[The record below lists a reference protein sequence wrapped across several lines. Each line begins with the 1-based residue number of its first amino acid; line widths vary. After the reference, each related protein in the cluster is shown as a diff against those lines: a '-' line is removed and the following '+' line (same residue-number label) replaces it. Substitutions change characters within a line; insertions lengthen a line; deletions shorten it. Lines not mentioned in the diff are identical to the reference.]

1 MKILFINTN
10 QIVQKLVEVTAQKAN
25 VELETVSDPS
35 QVSDIE
41 QYDYI
46 IADDGCYNMDKKAY
60 DALISGRRACL
71 IYSKHEEMS
80 EGFSEY
86 IKKPFIPTHILE
98 IMVAQIAKVQTKEA
112 FFQTTESE
120 SNTSSQA
127 TPNAASDDEAS
138 LQSSPL
144 EHLKALSEEYNLSE
158 TDSNQSADTSPK
170 EIGKDDILGDID
182 LLEDG
187 LEDLGAAGLSADL
200 DTKDTDVSEATLDAD
215 SQQDSLN
222 LDDLDL
228 GDFGDLDN
236 TSQSQESETQ
246 DIALENT
253 EILQENLTD
262 SLDSDTNNTSEE
274 KQAEEGE
281 SEQVLENLTDVET
294 KEDSSTQ
301 EEDLGEL
308 SEEITTQDLDVEN
321 LDLTESQD
329 EAIQNTQE
337 VSELDEQIEQIDE
350 LEALDSQEGE
360 EVGEPQVLDSKQI
373 SEVSGILDEIQ
384 NQATQEE
391 TQEDVKE
398 DSQQDSL
405 NLDDLDL
412 GDFGDLDNT
421 SQSQESETQ
430 DIALENTEILQEN
443 LTDSLDSDTNNTSE
457 EKQAEEGESEQV
469 LENLTDVETK
479 EDSST
484 QEEDLGELSEEITTQ
499 DLDVENLDLTE
510 SQDEA
515 IQNTQEVSELD
526 EQIEQIDELE
536 ALDSQEGEEVGELA
550 EEASDMDTEGDT
562 DDSQMQIQE
571 VQLPDTQ
578 NTEDTEE
585 DTQDFQ
591 SLDEQEIL
599 RAVGEEAMP
608 TEPLAQEDIAPTSA
622 APATPPESLQD
633 GDSNK
638 DIEVVTNALSQ
649 SIQDSIKHLQSSEV
663 TALLDGMEVTINI
676 SFKDTHK

>member
-253 EILQENLTD
+253 ETLQENLID

-294 KEDSSTQ
+294 KEDFSTQ

-308 SEEITTQDLDVEN
+308 SEEIATQDLDVEN
-321 LDLTESQD
+321 LDLTE
-329 EAIQNTQE
+329 
-337 VSELDEQIEQIDE
+337 
-350 LEALDSQEGE
+350 
-360 EVGEPQVLDSKQI
+360 P
-373 SEVSGILDEIQ
+373 
-384 NQATQEE
+384 
-391 TQEDVKE
+391 
-398 DSQQDSL
+398 
-405 NLDDLDL
+405 
-412 GDFGDLDNT
+412 
-421 SQSQESETQ
+421 
-430 DIALENTEILQEN
+430 
-443 LTDSLDSDTNNTSE
+443 
-457 EKQAEEGESEQV
+457 
-469 LENLTDVETK
+469 
-479 EDSST
+479 
-484 QEEDLGELSEEITTQ
+484 
-499 DLDVENLDLTE
+499 
-510 SQDEA
+510 QDEA

-599 RAVGEEAMP
+599 RAVGEEAIP
-608 TEPLAQEDIAPTSA
+608 TEPLAQEDIAPTSV
-622 APATPPESLQD
+622 APATSPESLQD

>member
-246 DIALENT
+246 DCIRKYRNST
-253 EILQENLTD
+253 R
-262 SLDSDTNNTSEE
+262 
-274 KQAEEGE
+274 E
-281 SEQVLENLTDVET
+281 SNRFTR
-294 KEDSSTQ
+294 
-301 EEDLGEL
+301 
-308 SEEITTQDLDVEN
+308 
-321 LDLTESQD
+321 
-329 EAIQNTQE
+329 
-337 VSELDEQIEQIDE
+337 
-350 LEALDSQEGE
+350 
-360 EVGEPQVLDSKQI
+360 
-373 SEVSGILDEIQ
+373 
-384 NQATQEE
+384 
-391 TQEDVKE
+391 
-398 DSQQDSL
+398 
-405 NLDDLDL
+405 
-412 GDFGDLDNT
+412 F
-421 SQSQESETQ
+421 
-430 DIALENTEILQEN
+430 
-443 LTDSLDSDTNNTSE
+443 
-457 EKQAEEGESEQV
+457 
-469 LENLTDVETK
+469 
-479 EDSST
+479 
-484 QEEDLGELSEEITTQ
+484 
-499 DLDVENLDLTE
+499 
-510 SQDEA
+510 
-515 IQNTQEVSELD
+515 
-526 EQIEQIDELE
+526 
-536 ALDSQEGEEVGELA
+536 
-550 EEASDMDTEGDT
+550 
-562 DDSQMQIQE
+562 
-571 VQLPDTQ
+571 
-578 NTEDTEE
+578 
-585 DTQDFQ
+585 
-591 SLDEQEIL
+591 
-599 RAVGEEAMP
+599 
-608 TEPLAQEDIAPTSA
+608 
-622 APATPPESLQD
+622 
-633 GDSNK
+633 
-638 DIEVVTNALSQ
+638 
-649 SIQDSIKHLQSSEV
+649 
-663 TALLDGMEVTINI
+663 
-676 SFKDTHK
+676 